1 MELFV
6 MKKRNI
12 YISALSFFTVAA
24 LFILVQPM
32 QSFAVNALSV
42 FRVQDMHA
50 INITVTD
57 LEQLA
62 RSVQELKSMMPVDW
76 KHSEKAISDS
86 EKAGKPA
93 SEFVTLNSPRDF
105 TAFDLK
111 LPGTPYAETLELKMI
126 GAQTKTITLDTSCI
140 NEKLIMLGADPLSE
154 ELDGAQI
161 TVQTAGVAVADYGNI
176 KLIATQMPVFTDNDR
191 ALTALKQS
199 FLSLPQLPDN
209 LRLQF
214 GTVDLTS
221 GIVYVPV
228 IEGFGQQTS
237 IGGSTGYLYA
247 LPELR
252 ALIDSLPIDLF
263 QYEDEVNPLGT
274 IQQYNDDGSG
284 LIWTRDGV
292 LYILAGNQPAGELTQ
307 IARSCK

>member
-1 MELFV
+1 
-6 MKKRNI
+6 MKKRKI
-12 YISALSFFTVAA
+12 LISAVSFLTVAA
-24 LFILVQPM
+24 LFILIQPL

-62 RSVQELKSMMPVDW
+62 RSVQELKSMMPVDGQ
-76 KHSEKAISDS
+76 HSRNAISDS
-86 EKAGKPA
+86 EKAGKLA
-93 SEFVTLNSPRDF
+93 SELVTLNNPRDF

-111 LPGTPYAETLELKMI
+111 LPGAPYSEILELKMI
-126 GAQTKTITLDTSCI
+126 AAQTKTIILDTRDI
-140 NEKLIMLGADPLSE
+140 NGKLIQLGAVPLSE
-154 ELDGAQI
+154 EFDGAQI
-161 TVQTAGVAVADYGNI
+161 TVQTPGVAVADYGSI

-199 FLSLPQLPDN
+199 LLSLPQLPDN
-209 LRLQF
+209 LRIQLA
-214 GTVDLTS
+214 TVDLTS

-247 LPELR
+247 LPELK
-252 ALIDSLPIDLF
+252 ALIDSLPVDLF
-263 QYEDEVNPLGT
+263 QYEDEVNPLGM